1 MKEVLERYEYLMVY
15 RLMDGRGLE
24 AEDVREL
31 LDGYY
36 KLRKA
41 VDESDG
47 PPGVS
52 REEERIATA
61 ACALP
66 RNDRTEESGRQIAA
80 PTESAFA
87 AAEKPKKARKREPE
101 TAPNGG
107 G

>member
-1 MKEVLERYEYLMVY
+1 MLSPSTVNPTQRNTK
-15 RLMDGRGLE
+15 
-24 AEDVREL
+24 
-31 LDGYY
+31 
-36 KLRKA
+36 
-41 VDESDG
+41 
-47 PPGVS
+47 
-52 REEERIATA
+52 REEVPTEEPPKAPQRGTAEGEGERIATA